1 MGLSGFISFSQAG
14 ARTGP
19 AHSRS
24 KWVQGWAEEIV
35 PESLTGVL

>member
-1 MGLSGFISFSQAG
+1 MGLSGFISISPAG

-24 KWVQGWAEEIV
+24 KRAQGWAGEIV
-35 PESLTGVL
+35 SESLTGV